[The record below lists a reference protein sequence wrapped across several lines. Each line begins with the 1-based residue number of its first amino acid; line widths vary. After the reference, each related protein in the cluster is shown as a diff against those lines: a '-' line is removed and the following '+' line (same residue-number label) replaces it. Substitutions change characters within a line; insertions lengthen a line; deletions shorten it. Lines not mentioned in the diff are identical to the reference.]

1 MLLGGNQV
9 TPPHQP
15 GCHRQRKR
23 KFDDGVCSPRLRPPE
38 THAVVLQAGISGV
51 MPARLH
57 QRDSR
62 PTPARRW
69 RKNVNSFPKMSVE
82 CCGRGKTGRISPLPV
97 RVWGLS
103 QLLAQG
109 TSVPHHN
116 HADAEILL
124 LSFYPQTHSH
134 QASVWV
140 DGLLTV
146 GETEG
151 SALQLQEPIKI
162 FLDVSLPSLP
172 WHTPSPS
179 SSRPSSPACC
189 QSRTAQ
195 PPWACFLPRESSQF
209 S

>member
-1 MLLGGNQV
+1 M
-9 TPPHQP
+9 
-15 GCHRQRKR
+15 
-23 KFDDGVCSPRLRPPE
+23 
-38 THAVVLQAGISGV
+38 VLQAGVSGV

-62 PTPARRW
+62 PTPARGW

-140 DGLLTV
+140 EGLLTV

-162 FLDVSLPSLP
+162 FLSRCLSAVSALAYHFPFLLPPLKSCLL
-172 WHTPSPS
+172 SKQN
-179 SSRPSSPACC
+179 SPAPVGLF
-189 QSRTAQ
+189 
-195 PPWACFLPRESSQF
+195 PP
-209 S
+209 